1 MQKKIY
7 ILFILCIF
15 IAAQVWTQPRF
26 SIATNPEIL
35 RSFRKGQQF
44 WAFGH
49 NTQAQFH
56 LTPKGGIYI
65 SFGYYSGGKFK
76 NQLLAIAKNALSNP
90 PEINYTNNAKL
101 RIRHFATGW
110 KKFLKGSSEEEETWS
125 LYGLAGFGLLFGNI
139 SNTHSEEIDTAKYN
153 APVLSGTAN
162 FKRLTYDLG
171 LGVDVPM
178 KGDLY
183 LYAEGKLA
191 FPAWGYPSSYLLV
204 NDKAPLTATLGA
216 GLRILF

>member
-35 RSFRKGQQF
+35 RSLRKGQQF

-56 LTPKGGIYI
+56 LTPKDGIYV
-65 SFGYYSGGKFK
+65 SFAYYSGGKFK
-76 NQLLAIAKNALSNP
+76 NQLQATANNILYIP
-90 PEINYTNNAKL
+90 QVINYTNSAKL

-139 SNTHSEEIDTAKYN
+139 SNTHSEEIDTTKYN
-153 APVLSGTAN
+153 VPVLSGTAN

-171 LGVDVPM
+171 LGIDVPM

-183 LYAEGKLA
+183 LYAEGKVA
-191 FPAWGYPSSYLLV
+191 VPAWGYPSNYLLV

-216 GLRILF
+216 GIRILF